1 MKSISIDIPVSSL
14 VWLATCRPE
23 DAASF
28 LRLLLA
34 MSTTGRTPSPSIS
47 RAAIPPTVD
56 VTGLVSAGLVIMDDQ
71 TVTMPHLRKL
81 AVDRE
86 ANTERQREARQR
98 RDTSATT
105 ARHERD
111 NSATPPTPLSPPHT
125 PPLTPHPQNPE
136 VGQTRAHAR
145 GVPASIRQ
153 AEPLEPNAE
162 AVIAACE
169 RVTGRTPLKGYEVG
183 ACANWASGMR
193 FAYPDDKAV
202 RIHGEASSLDAVIRA
217 SCEHATPQTVSS
229 RGVTGILRW
238 LETTVQSCID
248 GGVWP
253 NERLAVTPPSA
264 KIVADPKQR
273 ERDRAL
279 AEEVAKEMGR
289 TG

>member
-34 MSTTGRTPSPSIS
+34 MSQHPSAPTSAIDL
-47 RAAIPPTVD
+47 AAIPPTVD
-56 VTGLVSAGLVIMDDQ
+56 WNALVNAGVIACDGK
-71 TVTMPHLRKL
+71 TVSVPGLRKL
-81 AVDRE
+81 YEVRKSGRSRA
-86 ANTERQREARQR
+86 QRARDVRVTCAESTAHVQR
-98 RDTSATT
+98 
-105 ARHERD
+105 
-111 NSATPPTPLSPPHT
+111 TPPTPLSPPHT

-136 VGQTRAHAR
+136 VGQTRARVR
-145 GVPASIRQ
+145 GVPASIRG
-153 AEPLEPNAE
+153 AELLDPNAE
-162 AVIAACE
+162 AVVAACE
-169 RVTGRTPLKGYEVG
+169 RVTGRSPLKGYEFV
-183 ACANWASGMR
+183 ACANWAHGMR

-202 RIHGEASSLDAVIRA
+202 QIHGEPSSLDAVIRA
-217 SCEHATPQTVSS
+217 ACEHATPQTVSS

-253 NERLAVTPPSA
+253 NERIAVTPPRA

>member
-1 MKSISIDIPVSSL
+1 MGHGEQEPKI
-14 VWLATCRPE
+14 
-23 DAASF
+23 
-28 LRLLLA
+28 
-34 MSTTGRTPSPSIS
+34 
-47 RAAIPPTVD
+47 AAIPPTVD
-56 VTGLVSAGLVIMDDQ
+56 WNALVNAGVIACDGK
-71 TVTMPHLRKL
+71 TVRVPGLRKL
-81 AVDRE
+81 YEDR
-86 ANTERQREARQR
+86 AKHRSRARAQSARIMRASAAHLERIPLA
-98 RDTSATT
+98 
-105 ARHERD
+105 
-111 NSATPPTPLSPPHT
+111 PLSPPHT

-169 RVTGRTPLKGYEVG
+169 RVTGRTPLKGYEVS
-183 ACANWASGMR
+183 ACANWAAGMR

-202 RIHGEASSLDAVIRA
+202 RIHGEASSLGAVIRA
-217 SCEHATPQTVSS
+217 ACEHATPQTVSS

-253 NERLAVTPPSA
+253 NERLAVTPPRA

>member
-1 MKSISIDIPVSSL
+1 MRSISIDIPVSSL

-34 MSTTGRTPSPSIS
+34 MSQHPSAPTSAIDL
-47 RAAIPPTVD
+47 AAIPPTVD
-56 VTGLVSAGLVIMDDQ
+56 WNALVNAGVIACDGK
-71 TVTMPHLRKL
+71 TVRVPGLRKL
-81 AVDRE
+81 YEDR
-86 ANTERQREARQR
+86 AKHRSRARAQSARIMRASAAHLERIPLA
-98 RDTSATT
+98 
-105 ARHERD
+105 
-111 NSATPPTPLSPPHT
+111 PLSPPHT

-145 GVPASIRQ
+145 GVPTSIRQ
-153 AEPLEPNAE
+153 AEPLEPSAE

-193 FAYPDDKAV
+193 FAYPDEKAV

-217 SCEHATPQTVSS
+217 ACEHATPQTVSS

-238 LETTVQSCID
+238 LESTVQSCID

-253 NERLAVTPPSA
+253 NERLAATPPRA